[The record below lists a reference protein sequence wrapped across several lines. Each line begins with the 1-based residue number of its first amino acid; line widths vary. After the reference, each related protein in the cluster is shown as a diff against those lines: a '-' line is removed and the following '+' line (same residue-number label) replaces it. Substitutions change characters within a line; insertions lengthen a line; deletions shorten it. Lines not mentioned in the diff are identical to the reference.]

1 MTAFNPDDLVASF
14 KAAGAWYNDAAMA
27 LTPFP
32 NMGWGAVARQ
42 PIKAHTPLFHIPLDY
57 LLTPWTSS
65 LRTHLT
71 EAEWESLDGGW
82 ARLILCMMW
91 EESRADSKWGGYL
104 RNMPREFDSPM
115 FWGEADR
122 AELKG
127 TDIENR
133 IGKADAEADY
143 HAKLAPLLAARA
155 DLFPAGSEHFSLD
168 AYHVQGSRILSRSFT
183 IPISRAG
190 GPVTEPEEDE
200 DGDEDEEEEVAVM
213 IPMADMLNAAFDRDN
228 ARLFADGEDDEE
240 EEGEGEKHDFGEG
253 FTMISTKDIGEGEQI
268 YNTYAAPPNS
278 ELLRKYGHV
287 DNLSLPEDVTAL
299 LLPEELGSWP
309 FGNAG
314 DEVEIPGTLVVEAAA
329 ARGIS
334 DAEARVD
341 FWLDQGGDDT
351 FGLTYSAE
359 GNLEPPLVPFIRLLT
374 NEDDWAKAQ
383 TKGKLPKSTVDA
395 AVIDVLEAV
404 VRARAA
410 KYPQTI
416 EADLAVAGGQGPL
429 NARNAAAVRLGEK
442 RILVSTLRVLERE
455 KERLRGEEGKRK
467 AGGKEER
474 AAKRRK

>member
-1 MTAFNPDDLVASF
+1 MSLAPI
-14 KAAGAWYNDAAMA
+14 
-27 LTPFP
+27 P
-32 NMGWGAVARQ
+32 NMGWGAVARK

-65 LRTHLT
+65 LKAHLSD
-71 EAEWESLDGGW
+71 AEWESLDGGW

-91 EESRADSKWGGYL
+91 EESRESKWGGYL
-104 RNMPREFDSPM
+104 RNMPRTFDSPM
-115 FWGEADR
+115 FWGDADQ
-122 AELKG
+122 AELRG
-127 TDIENR
+127 TDIETR

-143 HAKLAPLLAARA
+143 HAKLAPLLAART

-190 GPVTEPEEDE
+190 GPITEPEEDE

-213 IPMADMLNAAFDRDN
+213 VPMADMLNAAYERDN
-228 ARLFADGEDDEE
+228 ARLFAEGEE
-240 EEGEGEKHDFGEG
+240 EEEDVEVEEKHDFGEG
-253 FTMISTKDIGEGEQI
+253 FTMISTKDIAEGEQI
-268 YNTYAAPPNS
+268 YNTYASPPNS

-287 DNLSLPEDVTAL
+287 DILP
-299 LLPEELGSWP
+299 LPEEVTSLLSAEELGNWA

-314 DEVEIPGTLVVEAAA
+314 DEVEIPGTLVVEAAT
-329 ARGIS
+329 ARGIT

-351 FGLTYSAE
+351 FGLTYSAD

-374 NEDDWAKAQ
+374 NADDWERAQ
-383 TKGKLPKSTVDA
+383 KKGKLPKSAVDG
-395 AVIDVLEAV
+395 AVLDVLEAV

-416 EADLAVAGGQGPL
+416 EADLAVVAADGPL
-429 NARNAAAVRLGEK
+429 NARNAAVVRLGEK
-442 RILVSTLRVLERE
+442 RILAATLRVVERE
-455 KERLRGEEGKRK
+455 RERLRSEEGKRK
-467 AGGKEER
+467 AGGKEDR

>member
-1 MTAFNPDDLVASF
+1 MTAFDPSDLVSSF
-14 KAAGAWYNDAAMA
+14 KAAGAWYNDDAMSLA
-27 LTPFP
+27 PIP
-32 NMGWGAVARQ
+32 NMGWGAVARK
-42 PIKAHTPLFHIPLDY
+42 PIAAHTPLFRIPLDY

-65 LRTHLT
+65 LKSHLT
-71 EAEWESLDGGW
+71 DAEWDALDGGW

-122 AELKG
+122 AELAG

-133 IGKADAEADY
+133 IGKSDAEADY

-190 GPVTEPEEDE
+190 GPITEPEEDE

-213 IPMADMLNAAFDRDN
+213 VPMADMLNAAYERDN
-228 ARLFADGEDDEE
+228 ARLFADGEDDED

-253 FTMISTKDIGEGEQI
+253 FTMISTRDIAEGEQI
-268 YNTYAAPPNS
+268 YNTYASPPNS

-287 DNLSLPEDVTAL
+287 DILPLPEEVTAL
-299 LLPEELGSWP
+299 LSPEELGDWA

-351 FGLTYSAE
+351 FGLTYSPD

-374 NEDDWAKAQ
+374 SAEDWERAQ
-383 TKGKLPKSTVDA
+383 KKGKLPKSVVDA
-395 AVIDVLEAV
+395 PVLDVLEAV

-416 EADLAVAGGQGPL
+416 AADLAVVSADGPL
-429 NARNAAAVRLGEK
+429 NARNAAVVRLGEK
-442 RILVSTLRVLERE
+442 RILAATLRVVERE
-455 KERLRGEEGKRK
+455 RERIKAEEGKRK